1 MGRVEIERA
10 SWPVPLAE
18 WVHRAQPHPPHPH
31 QPYQSTFFILL
42 APCTCRRRSLF
53 HRSLSSMTLRKAST
67 LVHFVASFVA
77 AAILSSARPV
87 AAMSAL
93 PVTGTSTQSMAA
105 AGSGAT
111 ANQGVALASTSRNE
125 ESMYTAAAC
134 AKGRSTCN
142 NLIAVC
148 EKPGPSTGAVLK
160 IQDCMRCT
168 NSCHFSGEC
177 ADEFHLPLHEM
188 RRWLKMKKRCIVAW
202 RKLIDSLPDSVRDG
216 TPTM

>member
-87 AAMSAL
+87 AAVSAL
-93 PVTGTSTQSMAA
+93 SVTGTSTQSMAA

-111 ANQGVALASTSRNE
+111 ANQGVALASILRKDGPV
-125 ESMYTAAAC
+125 YDAATL
-134 AKGRSTCN
+134 AKAESTCTRTAP
-142 NLIAVC
+142 LC
-148 EKPGPSTGAVLK
+148 EKPSPSIAKVSQ
-160 IQDCMRCT
+160 IRDCLTCQNTCDLAFEIVYQLGRP
-168 NSCHFSGEC
+168 
-177 ADEFHLPLHEM
+177 AHEM
-188 RRWLKMKKRCIVAW
+188 RHWRIRWQKCFSILVHLA
-202 RKLIDSLPDSVRDG
+202 
-216 TPTM
+216 

>member
-1 MGRVEIERA
+1 
-10 SWPVPLAE
+10 
-18 WVHRAQPHPPHPH
+18 
-31 QPYQSTFFILL
+31 
-42 APCTCRRRSLF
+42 
-53 HRSLSSMTLRKAST
+53 MTLRKAST

-87 AAMSAL
+87 AAVSAL
-93 PVTGTSTQSMAA
+93 SVTGTSTQSMAA

-168 NSCHFSGEC
+168 NLCKFSGEC
-177 ADEFHLPLHEM
+177 VTAFNRPKHELEH
-188 RRWLKMKKRCIVAW
+188 WLKMWNRCIVGW
-202 RKLIDSLPDSVRDG
+202 RKLLNGLPDSVRDG